1 MIYSYLVKIKY
12 IFYLILFFSFLI
24 FFSISNSN
32 ADVKEIDW
40 DDLIPWTAV
49 FTPSEVKFNEKL
61 ENKEVKLPGYVIPL
75 DYYGREINTFLLVP
89 YVGACIHVPPPP
101 PNQIV
106 YVDSE
111 KSWDAMEW
119 WEPVFVTGT
128 LKIEIQD
135 FDELAVVGYALYAND
150 IEFYRGET
158 GTHGFFDW

>member
-1 MIYSYLVKIKY
+1 MIYSYLPKIKY
-12 IFYLILFFSFLI
+12 VFYLILFFPFLVV
-24 FFSISNSN
+24 FSVSNSN

-49 FTPSEVKFNEKL
+49 FTPSEVKFNENL

-111 KSWDAMEW
+111 KPWDAMEW
-119 WEPVFVTGT
+119 WEPVYVTGT
-128 LKIEIQD
+128 LKIENQE

-150 IEFYRGET
+150 IEYYNGET
-158 GTHGFFDW
+158 GSHGFFDW